1 MTKQAAL
8 VITELHHPCQR
19 TDLCFGWRLKLA
31 WHRAQEIVLA
41 KAWALQL
48 LTQTPFATSWGK
60 KGYRQFHL
68 DCWSLPPVEALMQP
82 YISGWAANPWKRA
95 NLLLQFDAKMPIDQA
110 MSQMFHPT
118 QNLTVAGVSTR
129 KWAIRRG
136 SSLSIYLEFYHP
148 ISLQFSANVHPS
160 LTTISPIFRKYN
172 FVFAICTMTT
182 TDSIVA
188 LSSKWPLPNASVP
201 NSRALA
207 GDPQGGSTPPAG
219 RSFCQQTFV
228 LTISWCYIKN
238 GDRSFARPPMIV
250 DTCVF

>member
-160 LTTISPIFRKYN
+160 LTTISPIFHKYN
-172 FVFAICTMTT
+172 FVFAMHDDNNRQYRRLVIK
-182 TDSIVA
+182 VA
-188 LSSKWPLPNASVP
+188 LAQRQRSKL
-201 NSRALA
+201 
-207 GDPQGGSTPPAG
+207 QGACR
-219 RSFCQQTFV
+219 RSPRRFNTACRKVILSANICFNNI
-228 LTISWCYIKN
+228 L
-238 GDRSFARPPMIV
+238 MLH
-250 DTCVF
+250 